1 MFNSKRAKNATLNE
15 ETPLPIWFAGAA
27 QAEISRWRAM
37 TLVMIVLLIVE
48 PMLYTRFLAKR
59 TVEPIFVEA
68 GSSGSLRVLDAHKA
82 DDFRVDKRHI
92 EAALGRWVIATKRIQ
107 AESVRQDVKDSSSLV
122 VGAAV
127 GQFRE
132 LLDRDQPVARVK
144 DNPNLRRE
152 VEIRTVSF
160 PSDNTAVVFFTTT
173 DRSGAEKLSSS
184 PQVAKLTFA
193 LDATKTQEMSD
204 LLVSPIG
211 LRITNFEFRRD
222 SDA

>member
-1 MFNSKRAKNATLNE
+1 MA
-15 ETPLPIWFAGAA
+15 IWFAGSA
-27 QAEISRWRAM
+27 QAEINRWRSL

-59 TVEPIFVEA
+59 TVEAVFVEA
-68 GSSGSLRVLDAHKA
+68 GASGSLRVLDAHKA

-127 GQFRE
+127 GQFKE

-144 DNPNLRRE
+144 DNPNMRRE

-160 PSDNTAVVFFTTT
+160 PSENTAVVFFTTT

-193 LDATKTQEMSD
+193 LDGSKTQEIAD
-204 LLVSPIG
+204 LLISPIG